1 MVRDRTRADVL
12 TAEAK
17 VKTVVADL
25 DSPHLTEIASQ
36 FDVVLH
42 TAHADHLAGARAL
55 LAGLEKRAASKPAQK
70 PILIHTSGTG
80 VLLDVENQDKGNVKG
95 KEIYSDDNLA
105 AYHAL
110 PSTQPHKDVDELV
123 QEVGKRGNID
133 AIIIAPPTIWGIGE
147 GVFNIHSIQV
157 PYYVQGAVEAGE
169 TAVLG
174 QGLNTWSIIHIHDLG
189 AAYIAILEAALAG
202 NIPSNPSDRYY
213 FCEDGEYE
221 QRQVAAEITRLL
233 YEKGKIK
240 NAEPTT
246 LVWKDIEAKVAGSK
260 YSRIGMTGGN
270 SRSRAVLVRKL
281 GWSPKRGSNKE
292 FIESIKG
299 EVDYILGKQTS

>member
-1 MVRDRTRADVL
+1 
-12 TAEAK
+12 
-17 VKTVVADL
+17 
-25 DSPHLTEIASQ
+25 
-36 FDVVLH
+36 
-42 TAHADHLAGARAL
+42 
-55 LAGLEKRAASKPAQK
+55 
-70 PILIHTSGTG
+70 
-80 VLLDVENQDKGNVKG
+80 VKG
-95 KEIYSDDNLA
+95 DKIYSDDNLA

-240 NAEPTT
+240 NAEPTK

-260 YSRIGMTGGN
+260 FNRIGMTGGN